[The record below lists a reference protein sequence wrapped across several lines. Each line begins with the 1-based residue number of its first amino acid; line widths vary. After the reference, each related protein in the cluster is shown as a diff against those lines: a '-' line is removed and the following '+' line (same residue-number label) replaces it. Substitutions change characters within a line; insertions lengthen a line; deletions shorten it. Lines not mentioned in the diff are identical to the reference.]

1 LSGYQ
6 LWVVYPRDYV
16 NHLAT
21 SICEHARNLRHERV
35 FSDVIGQ
42 MQDFSTLRTMHFASL
57 AMIGLVL
64 CLGARLLWPTPGTAL
79 PMLAIGTACVLL
91 AAVLAGAKHMRRY
104 LVRWHSR
111 ALGRVLATETDACI
125 LVSAQSGIIL
135 WRNPKAND
143 LLPTGGEFLQ
153 VLNDYVAQPAVFLRR
168 LHEQTQARGQ
178 GAARLVIAG
187 NPFEIITLPTL
198 TGDILWRIRA
208 TKPIEQAETGPAG
221 LAWVLVNDTGQVVA
235 ASSDARALFAPL
247 PATMAGLF
255 QGPMP
260 FQDELGLVRLA
271 QSGQARLSCRL
282 GQADGGALILLLPT
296 GVGPSL
302 QADAENALTHLPV
315 AIAHLDQTGMITFAN
330 VEARRLLHLPEHGQI
345 QLSDRLEGLGRP
357 IAEWMDDIRS
367 NRLGRG
373 TEVLRLARNGI
384 ETYVQVSLRHLP
396 TGQAGAMLAVMNDAT
411 ELKSLEA
418 KFTQSQKM
426 QAIGQLA
433 GGVAHDF
440 NNLLTAISG
449 HCELILLRHDRT
461 DVDYPDL
468 MQIQQNTNRAA
479 ALVRQLLAFSRKQT
493 LQFETLDLQGALA
506 ELVHLMNRLVGEK
519 ITLSL
524 RYADR
529 PIAIRSDR
537 RQFEQVMVNLVV
549 NARDAMPLGGEIKI
563 ETCIR
568 NLPHGLERD
577 RALLPPGQYAVIEV
591 RDQGVGIPAANLGK
605 LFEPFF
611 TTKRQ
616 GEGTGLGLSTV
627 YGIVKQMGGFIFID
641 SEEGTGTT
649 VTMYFKPKD
658 FSQVTPREKQRAPE
672 LGGLMQTR
680 SLVLLVE
687 DEAPVRSFAARALQL
702 QGHRVL
708 EAESGEAALA
718 LLADPTLR
726 PDLFVTDV
734 IMPGLDG
741 PGWIAK
747 VRDRHPTT
755 PVVFMSGYAEDGR
768 SAAQARVENSVFL
781 AKPFSLG
788 DFTATVSTQLKR
800 QADTV

>member
-1 LSGYQ
+1 
-6 LWVVYPRDYV
+6 
-16 NHLAT
+16 
-21 SICEHARNLRHERV
+21 
-35 FSDVIGQ
+35 VIGQ
-42 MQDFSTLRTMHFASL
+42 MQDFTTLRPAYL
-57 AMIGLVL
+57 AGLGLLGLAL
-64 CLGARLLWPTPGTAL
+64 CAGAVMSWAAPDTAL
-79 PMLAIGTACVLL
+79 PVLAAGVSCVLL
-91 AAVLAGAKHMRRY
+91 ASLLFAGRWARNLATRWNARAVATVLAA
-104 LVRWHSR
+104 
-111 ALGRVLATETDACI
+111 ETDACL
-125 LVSAQSGIIL
+125 LVRAGTGAIL
-135 WRNPKAND
+135 WRNPAAD
-143 LLPTGGEFLQ
+143 RLPAGDNLEQ
-153 VLNDYVAQPAVFLRR
+153 VLADFVAQPKIFLRR
-168 LHEQTQARGQ
+168 HHDHARERGQ
-178 GAARLVIAG
+178 GTARLVLGDRPSVAT
-187 NPFEIITLPTL
+187 ITATI
-198 TGDILWRIRA
+198 TGDVLWRICDDPDAAPPPPDPLVLEWVRVSGEGRVTDA
-208 TKPIEQAETGPAG
+208 SGPAK
-221 LAWVLVNDTGQVVA
+221 
-235 ASSDARALFAPL
+235 ALFAPL
-247 PATMAGLF
+247 PATLAALF
-255 QGPMP
+255 QGPVP
-260 FQDELGLVRLA
+260 LNGDLTQVRLA
-271 QSGQARLSCRL
+271 QSGLSRLTCRL
-282 GQADGGALILLLPT
+282 PQPDGGALVLFLPVET
-296 GVGPSL
+296 APAL
-302 QADAENALTHLPV
+302 QTDTESALTHLPV
-315 AIAHLDQTGMITFAN
+315 AIAHLDPTGAISFAN
-330 VEARRLLHLPEHGQI
+330 AEARRLLHLPDGAQVL
-345 QLSDRLEGLGRP
+345 LSDRLEGLGRP
-357 IAEWMDDIRS
+357 ISEWMDDIRS

-373 TEVLRLARNGI
+373 TEVLRLARNGV
-384 ETYVQVSLRHLP
+384 ETYVQVSLRHLT
-396 TGQAGAMLAVMNDAT
+396 TGDTGTLLAVMNDAT

-449 HCELILLRHDRT
+449 HCELILLRHDRS

-493 LQFETLDLQGALA
+493 LQFETLDLQAALA

-537 RQFEQVMVNLVV
+537 RQFEQILVNLVV
-549 NARDAMPLGGEIKI
+549 NARDAMPLGGEIVI

-568 NLPHGLERD
+568 NLPKGLERD
-577 RALLPPGQYAVIEV
+577 RAALPPGQYAVIEV
-591 RDQGVGIPAANLGK
+591 RDQGEGIPAANLGK

-641 SEEGTGTT
+641 SVEGAGTT
-649 VTMYFKPKD
+649 VSLYFKPKD
-658 FSQVTPREKQRAPE
+658 ISQVTPREKLRAPD
-672 LGGLMQTR
+672 LGGLVQTR

-708 EAESGEAALA
+708 EADSGEAALT
-718 LLADPTLR
+718 LLADSTLR

-741 PGWIAK
+741 PGWIAR
-747 VRDRHPTT
+747 VRDRYPTT

-788 DFTATVSTQLKR
+788 DFTATVSAQLKR
-800 QADTV
+800 QTDTV

>member
-1 LSGYQ
+1 
-6 LWVVYPRDYV
+6 V
-16 NHLAT
+16 
-21 SICEHARNLRHERV
+21 
-35 FSDVIGQ
+35 
-42 MQDFSTLRTMHFASL
+42 
-57 AMIGLVL
+57 
-64 CLGARLLWPTPGTAL
+64 
-79 PMLAIGTACVLL
+79 
-91 AAVLAGAKHMRRY
+91 
-104 LVRWHSR
+104 
-111 ALGRVLATETDACI
+111 TDA
-125 LVSAQSGIIL
+125 S
-135 WRNPKAND
+135 
-143 LLPTGGEFLQ
+143 
-153 VLNDYVAQPAVFLRR
+153 
-168 LHEQTQARGQ
+168 
-178 GAARLVIAG
+178 
-187 NPFEIITLPTL
+187 
-198 TGDILWRIRA
+198 
-208 TKPIEQAETGPAG
+208 GPA
-221 LAWVLVNDTGQVVA
+221 T
-235 ASSDARALFAPL
+235 ALFAPL
-247 PATMAGLF
+247 PATLAALF
-255 QGPMP
+255 QGPVP
-260 FQDELGLVRLA
+260 LNGDLTQARLA
-271 QSGQARLSCRL
+271 QSGLARLTCRL
-282 GQADGGALILLLPT
+282 PQPDGGALVLFLPPET
-296 GVGPSL
+296 GP
-302 QADAENALTHLPV
+302 AAHKDAESALTHLPV
-315 AIAHLDQTGMITFAN
+315 AIAHLDPTGAISFAN
-330 VEARRLLHLPEHGQI
+330 AEARRLLHLPDGAQVL
-345 QLSDRLEGLGRP
+345 LSDRLEGLGRP
-357 IAEWMDDIRS
+357 ISEWMDDIRS

-373 TEVLRLARNGI
+373 TEVLRLARNGV
-384 ETYVQVSLRHLP
+384 ETYVQVSLRHLT
-396 TGQAGAMLAVMNDAT
+396 TGDAGTLLAVMNDAT

-449 HCELILLRHDRT
+449 HCELILLRHDRS

-493 LQFETLDLQGALA
+493 LQFETLDLQAALA

-537 RQFEQVMVNLVV
+537 RQFEQILVNLVV
-549 NARDAMPLGGEIKI
+549 NARDAMPLGGEIVI
-563 ETCIR
+563 ETSIR
-568 NLPHGLERD
+568 NLPQGLERD
-577 RALLPPGQYAVIEV
+577 RAALPPGQYAVIEV

-641 SEEGTGTT
+641 SVEGAGTT
-649 VTMYFKPKD
+649 VSLYFKPKD
-658 FSQVTPREKQRAPE
+658 IAQVTPREKLRAPE

-708 EAESGEAALA
+708 EADSGEAALT
-718 LLADPTLR
+718 LLADPSLR

-747 VRDRHPTT
+747 VRDRYPTT

-788 DFTATVSTQLKR
+788 DFTATVSAQLKR
-800 QADTV
+800 QTDTV

>member
-1 LSGYQ
+1 VINLMQEISSLRAIHLTALAIFGLS
-6 LWVVYPRDYV
+6 
-16 NHLAT
+16 
-21 SICEHARNLRHERV
+21 
-35 FSDVIGQ
+35 
-42 MQDFSTLRTMHFASL
+42 
-57 AMIGLVL
+57 L
-64 CLGARLLWPTPGTAL
+64 CAAAFVLWPTPATAL
-79 PMLAIGTACVLL
+79 PTLGMGVACLLL
-91 AAVLAGAKHMRRY
+91 AALLIIAKLWRRA
-104 LVRWHSR
+104 LRRWHSR
-111 ALGRVLATETDACI
+111 ALAAVLTDESDGCL
-125 LVSAQSGIIL
+125 LVRTNGTVL
-135 WRNPKAND
+135 WRNPAAMD
-143 LLPTGGEFLQ
+143 LLPNASNLCDILT
-153 VLNDYVAQPAVFLRR
+153 DYVAQPNMFLRR
-168 LHEQTQARGQ
+168 LHEQAGLRGMGSAKLIFDGQ
-178 GAARLVIAG
+178 
-187 NPFEIITLPTL
+187 PFTVTTLTTA
-198 TGDILWRIRA
+198 TGDILWRMRA
-208 TKPIEQAETGPAG
+208 AHEHALSDNLPAA
-221 LAWVLVNDTGQVVA
+221 LEWVWVQDDGQIA
-235 ASSDARALFAPL
+235 AVSKAAQALFQDL
-247 PATMAGLF
+247 PATVSDLF
-255 QGPMP
+255 QDQVPLDDTLTP
-260 FQDELGLVRLA
+260 IRLA
-271 QSGQARLSCRL
+271 QSGLSRLCCRL
-282 GQADGGALILLLPT
+282 LQSGDGALILLLPPT
-296 GVGPSL
+296 IAPVL
-302 QADAENALTHLPV
+302 QADTENALTHLPV
-315 AIAHLDQTGMITFAN
+315 AIAHLDPNGAITFAN
-330 VEARRLLHLPEHGQI
+330 TEARRLLHLPESGHI
-345 QLSDRLEGLGRP
+345 LLSDRLEGLGRP
-357 IAEWMDDIRS
+357 ISEWMDDIRS
-367 NRLGRG
+367 NRHGRG
-373 TEVLRLARNGI
+373 TEVLRLARNNI
-384 ETYVQVSLRHLP
+384 ETYVQVSLRHL
-396 TGQAGAMLAVMNDAT
+396 GHGEAGTLLAVMNDAT

-449 HCELILLRHDRT
+449 HCELILLRHDRS

-493 LQFETLDLQGALA
+493 LQFETLDLQAALA

-524 RYADR
+524 RFADR

-537 RQFEQVMVNLVV
+537 RQFEQVLVNLVV
-549 NARDAMPLGGEIKI
+549 NARDAMPLGGEIVI

-568 NLPHGLERD
+568 AFPQGLARERVT
-577 RALLPPGQYAVIEV
+577 LPPGEYAVIEV
-591 RDQGVGIPAANLGK
+591 RDQGIGIPVANLTK

-641 SEEGTGTT
+641 SAEGAGTT
-649 VTMYFKPKD
+649 VSMYFKPKD
-658 FSQVTPREKQRAPE
+658 ISQITPREKHRAPE

-680 SLVLLVE
+680 SLILLVE

-708 EAESGEAALA
+708 EADSGEAALA

-741 PGWIAK
+741 PGWVAQ
-747 VRDRHPTT
+747 VRDRYPTT

-768 SAAQARVENSVFL
+768 SAAQARVENSAFL

-788 DFTATVSTQLKR
+788 DFTTIVSAQLKR
-800 QADTV
+800 QTDTV

>member
-1 LSGYQ
+1 MPDNFGDVIRKMRGLS
-6 LWVVYPRDYV
+6 
-16 NHLAT
+16 NFHSAHLAGLGLIACAALGFAGALWHRHHLSLLLLGMGAACALLAHLMAAAKAAARMQT
-21 SICEHARNLRHERV
+21 SLHTK
-35 FSDVIGQ
+35 S
-42 MQDFSTLRTMHFASL
+42 
-57 AMIGLVL
+57 
-64 CLGARLLWPTPGTAL
+64 
-79 PMLAIGTACVLL
+79 L
-91 AAVLAGAKHMRRY
+91 AAVLDPDSDAFL
-104 LVRWHSR
+104 LV
-111 ALGRVLATETDACI
+111 AEEDGK
-125 LVSAQSGIIL
+125 IL
-135 WRNPKAND
+135 WRNQIAKR
-143 LLPTGGEFLQ
+143 LLPNEPLMVTLLADF
-153 VLNDYVAQPAVFLRR
+153 VAQPPVFMRR
-168 LHEQTQARGQ
+168 LHEQTQTLGQ
-178 GAARLVIAG
+178 GQGRL
-187 NPFEIITLPTL
+187 IIHDAEYRITTQPTFNQ
-198 TGDILWRIRA
+198 DILWRLHLTDTSA
-208 TKPIEQAETGPAG
+208 TAPPAPQG
-221 LAWVLVNDTGQVVA
+221 LAWVQVDGDGRIQSASGA
-235 ASSDARALFAPL
+235 AKSFFSTMPATL
-247 PATMAGLF
+247 PAMF
-255 QGPMP
+255 QGHIPVGDNLTSV
-260 FQDELGLVRLA
+260 QLA
-271 QSGQARLSCRL
+271 QSGRMRICCRL
-282 GQADGGALILLLPT
+282 PQDGGGALVLLLPPDT
-296 GVGPSL
+296 APTL
-302 QADAENALTHLPV
+302 HADAIEALNLLPV
-315 AIAHLDQTGMITFAN
+315 AIAHIDPNGAITFAN
-330 VEARRLLHLPEHGQI
+330 AEARRLLHLPENSQV
-345 QLSDRLEGLGRP
+345 LFSDRLEGLGRP

-367 NRLGRG
+367 HRMGRS

-384 ETYVQVSLRHLP
+384 ETYVQVSLRHLADAESG
-396 TGQAGAMLAVMNDAT
+396 TMLAVMNDAT

-449 HCELILLRHDRT
+449 HCELILLRHDRS

-468 MQIQQNTNRAA
+468 MQIQQNSNRAA

-493 LQFETLDLQGALA
+493 LQFETLDLQASLS

-537 RQFEQVMVNLVV
+537 RQFEQILVNLVV
-549 NARDAMPLGGEIKI
+549 NARDAMPLGGEIVI

-568 NLPHGLERD
+568 NLAQGLERD
-577 RALLPPGQYAVIEV
+577 RATLPPGQYAVIEV

-641 SEEGTGTT
+641 SVEGSGTT
-649 VTMYFKPKD
+649 VSLYFKPKD
-658 FSQVTPREKQRAPE
+658 IAQVTPREKLRAPE
-672 LGGLMQTR
+672 LGGLVQRR

-741 PGWIAK
+741 PGWIAQ
-747 VRDRHPTT
+747 VRDRYPDT

-788 DFTATVSTQLKR
+788 DFTATVSAQLKR
-800 QADTV
+800 QVDRV